1 LANVIK
7 QRYVWFHSVG
17 FSIPRQ
23 TTVHIRKEKKFD
35 EIVET
40 RVFGRFSGSMEGIS
54 RQRNL
59 SPVQLL
65 GMGTVHVN
73 FRLMVTISIQNH
85 FYSRLIGGRGG
96 NIRTHSTWR
105 SLFRCS
111 MTPEEKDKDQIL
123 IDYVKSDALAYIY
136 CLLLVLVITV

>member
-1 LANVIK
+1 VPVNKKKRRENCVSENNKIKIGGRNKKKKKKPLGKCYKAKIRVIPLGWIL
-7 QRYVWFHSVG
+7 YTSTDH
-17 FSIPRQ
+17 
-23 TTVHIRKEKKFD
+23 TVHIRKEKKFD

-85 FYSRLIGGRGG
+85 FYSRLIGAEGG
-96 NIRTHSTWR
+96 IYAPT
-105 SLFRCS
+105 
-111 MTPEEKDKDQIL
+111 
-123 IDYVKSDALAYIY
+123 ALG
-136 CLLLVLVITV
+136 VLYFDIP

>member
-1 LANVIK
+1 MPVNKKRRENCVSENNKIKIGGRNKKKKKKPLGKCYKAKIRVIPLGWIL
-7 QRYVWFHSVG
+7 YTSTDHSTCK
-17 FSIPRQ
+17 R
-23 TTVHIRKEKKFD
+23 RKKRFD

-73 FRLMVTISIQNH
+73 FRLMVTITISIQNH
-85 FYSRLIGGRGG
+85 FYSRLIGAEGG
-96 NIRTHSTWR
+96 IYAPT
-105 SLFRCS
+105 
-111 MTPEEKDKDQIL
+111 
-123 IDYVKSDALAYIY
+123 ALG
-136 CLLLVLVITV
+136 VLYFDIP